1 MRKKALKLTLCKETV
16 RDLSVKDLSR
26 VGGGQDTVAAV
37 VPQSRDKQCVAAAV
51 TGG

>member
-16 RDLSVKDLSR
+16 RDLSVKELSR
-26 VGGGQDTVAAV
+26 AAGGLDPVVAV